1 MRVALVDRRWARSTA
16 QLLGVAALLA
26 AWQLVAS
33 SGAVTFLVPF
43 STAVSRMWALLTGDS
58 LTTDVVPSVVRTVV
72 GFAIGSAAGIVIG
85 ALVGYFRRIDP
96 WVRPLLEFL
105 RATPIP
111 AVIPVAILTL
121 GPTNGTRVFLIALGC
136 VWPVLLN
143 AIDGTRSVDPRYL
156 DAARV
161 ARFGSLQ
168 ILVRVIWPA
177 SLPRIFTG
185 LRIGLAIA
193 LIMMVVSEM
202 MASTSG
208 LGHFVLE
215 AQRTY
220 ALNDMYGGI
229 LLLGVLGGVFTLA
242 FALVERR
249 VLAWYLG
256 RQGLDRG

>member
-1 MRVALVDRRWARSTA
+1 MRVPLVDHRWIRVAA
-16 QLLGVAALLA
+16 GMLGVTGLLA
-26 AWQLVAS
+26 AWQLVAD

-43 STAVSRMWALLTGDS
+43 TTAVSRMWSLLTGES
-58 LTTDVVPSVVRTVV
+58 LTTDVVPSVVRTIA
-72 GFAIGSAAGIVIG
+72 GFAIGSAAGIMIG
-85 ALVGYFRRIDP
+85 ILVGYFRRIDP

-121 GPTNGTRVFLIALGC
+121 GPTDGTRTFLIALGC

-143 AIDGTRSVDPRYL
+143 AIDGTRSVDPRYI

-161 ARFGSLQ
+161 ARFGSLR

-177 SLPRIFTG
+177 SLPAIFTG

-208 LGHFVLE
+208 LGHFILE

-220 ALNDMYGGI
+220 ALTDMYGGI
-229 LLLGVLGGVFTLA
+229 LLLGVLGGVFTLV

-249 VLAWYLG
+249 VLAWYVG
-256 RQGLDRG
+256 QKGLDHA